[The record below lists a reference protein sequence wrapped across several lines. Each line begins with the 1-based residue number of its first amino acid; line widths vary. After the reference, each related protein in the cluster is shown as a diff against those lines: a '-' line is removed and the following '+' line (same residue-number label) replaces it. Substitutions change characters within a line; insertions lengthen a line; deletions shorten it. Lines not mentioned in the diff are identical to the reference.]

1 MQSVGERMKRLGL
14 DKLAIDERLALLDE
28 LWDSVN
34 SSLSLSRQL
43 SPEQKAE
50 LDRRLDALEAGDDRG
65 RPAAEVLAE
74 LRRSR

>member
-1 MQSVGERMKRLGL
+1 MKRLGL